1 MLKKVDFPLTNAQI
15 SEFVLDQEYT
25 TYFTLQQAI
34 SELVEAGLIRM
45 ETIRNTSQYYLTED
59 GDMTL
64 GYFTQKISAPIREDI
79 DRYIQENKMAL
90 RNEVA
95 IVADYY
101 KNTAGEYSVHCEV
114 KEKKGDLSASP
125 TKSRPSPCATTGANA
140 ARKSTNTSW
149 GHYSQNRNPNKKTPG
164 KAFQLMPGVFLFMYP
179 LQILLNLFLIPVS
192 AGAVEFGVTQFFGEV
207 ALAGE
212 VFGEVVGIFVAD
224 AVAQF
229 GGAWVVG
236 IF

>member
-1 MLKKVDFPLTNAQI
+1 MAEPLTLYKLIILYMLKKVAFPLTNAQI

-64 GYFTQKISAPIREDI
+64 GYFSQKISTPIREDI

-101 KNTAGEYSVHCEV
+101 KNTSGEYSVHCEV
-114 KEKKGDLSASP
+114 KEKKEIFWISP
-125 TKSRPSPCATTGANA
+125 SVFRTKNRPLPCVTTGANA
-140 ARKSTNTSW
+140 VRKSMN
-149 GHYSQNRNPNKKTPG
+149 
-164 KAFQLMPGVFLFMYP
+164 M
-179 LQILLNLFLIPVS
+179 
-192 AGAVEFGVTQFFGEV
+192 
-207 ALAGE
+207 
-212 VFGEVVGIFVAD
+212 
-224 AVAQF
+224 
-229 GGAWVVG
+229 
-236 IF
+236 

>member
-1 MLKKVDFPLTNAQI
+1 MAEPLTLYKLIILYMLKKVDFPLTNAQI

-101 KNTAGEYSVHCEV
+101 KRRSPGSHHQRSRQRAGHRHVQPLGQTLPGNLRIRHGDTTYRTEIRI
-114 KEKKGDLSASP
+114 KKCQA
-125 TKSRPSPCATTGANA
+125 
-140 ARKSTNTSW
+140 
-149 GHYSQNRNPNKKTPG
+149 
-164 KAFQLMPGVFLFMYP
+164 
-179 LQILLNLFLIPVS
+179 
-192 AGAVEFGVTQFFGEV
+192 
-207 ALAGE
+207 
-212 VFGEVVGIFVAD
+212 
-224 AVAQF
+224 
-229 GGAWVVG
+229 
-236 IF
+236 

>member
-1 MLKKVDFPLTNAQI
+1 MAEPLTLYKLIILYMLKKVDFPLTNAQI

-34 SELVEAGLIRM
+34 SELVEAGLLRM

-114 KEKKGDLSASP
+114 KEKKGDLLDLTISVPDKEQAIAMCNHWGKRCQEIYEYVMG
-125 TKSRPSPCATTGANA
+125 TLLTELKS
-140 ARKSTNTSW
+140 
-149 GHYSQNRNPNKKTPG
+149 
-164 KAFQLMPGVFLFMYP
+164 
-179 LQILLNLFLIPVS
+179 
-192 AGAVEFGVTQFFGEV
+192 E
-207 ALAGE
+207 
-212 VFGEVVGIFVAD
+212 
-224 AVAQF
+224 
-229 GGAWVVG
+229 
-236 IF
+236 

>member
-1 MLKKVDFPLTNAQI
+1 MAEPLTLYKLIILYMLKKVDFPLTNAQI

-114 KEKKGDLSASP
+114 EGEKRRPPGSHHQRSRQRSGHRHVQPLGQTLPGNLRIRHGD
-125 TKSRPSPCATTGANA
+125 TTY
-140 ARKSTNTSW
+140 RTEI
-149 GHYSQNRNPNKKTPG
+149 RIKKCQ
-164 KAFQLMPGVFLFMYP
+164 A
-179 LQILLNLFLIPVS
+179 
-192 AGAVEFGVTQFFGEV
+192 
-207 ALAGE
+207 
-212 VFGEVVGIFVAD
+212 
-224 AVAQF
+224 
-229 GGAWVVG
+229 
-236 IF
+236 

>member
-1 MLKKVDFPLTNAQI
+1 MAEPLTLYKLIILYMLKKVAFPLTNAQI

-64 GYFTQKISAPIREDI
+64 GYFSQKISTPIREDI

-95 IVADYY
+95 IVAD
-101 KNTAGEYSVHCEV
+101 
-114 KEKKGDLSASP
+114 
-125 TKSRPSPCATTGANA
+125 
-140 ARKSTNTSW
+140 
-149 GHYSQNRNPNKKTPG
+149 
-164 KAFQLMPGVFLFMYP
+164 
-179 LQILLNLFLIPVS
+179 
-192 AGAVEFGVTQFFGEV
+192 
-207 ALAGE
+207 
-212 VFGEVVGIFVAD
+212 
-224 AVAQF
+224 
-229 GGAWVVG
+229 
-236 IF
+236 

>member
-1 MLKKVDFPLTNAQI
+1 MAEPLTLYKLIILYMLKKVDFPLTNAQI

-64 GYFTQKISAPIREDI
+64 GYFTQKI
-79 DRYIQENKMAL
+79 QENKMAL

-114 KEKKGDLSASP
+114 KEKKGDLLDLTISVPDKEQAIAMCNHWGKRCQEIYEYVMGTLLTEP
-125 TKSRPSPCATTGANA
+125 KS
-140 ARKSTNTSW
+140 
-149 GHYSQNRNPNKKTPG
+149 
-164 KAFQLMPGVFLFMYP
+164 
-179 LQILLNLFLIPVS
+179 
-192 AGAVEFGVTQFFGEV
+192 E
-207 ALAGE
+207 
-212 VFGEVVGIFVAD
+212 
-224 AVAQF
+224 
-229 GGAWVVG
+229 
-236 IF
+236 

>member
-1 MLKKVDFPLTNAQI
+1 MAEPLTLYKLIILYMLKKVDFPLTNAQI

-45 ETIRNTSQYYLTED
+45 ED

-101 KNTAGEYSVHCEV
+101 KNTAGEYPVHCEV
-114 KEKKGDLSASP
+114 KEKKGDLLDLTISVPDKEQAIAMCNHWGKRCQEIYEYVMG
-125 TKSRPSPCATTGANA
+125 TLLTELKS
-140 ARKSTNTSW
+140 
-149 GHYSQNRNPNKKTPG
+149 
-164 KAFQLMPGVFLFMYP
+164 
-179 LQILLNLFLIPVS
+179 
-192 AGAVEFGVTQFFGEV
+192 E
-207 ALAGE
+207 
-212 VFGEVVGIFVAD
+212 
-224 AVAQF
+224 
-229 GGAWVVG
+229 
-236 IF
+236 